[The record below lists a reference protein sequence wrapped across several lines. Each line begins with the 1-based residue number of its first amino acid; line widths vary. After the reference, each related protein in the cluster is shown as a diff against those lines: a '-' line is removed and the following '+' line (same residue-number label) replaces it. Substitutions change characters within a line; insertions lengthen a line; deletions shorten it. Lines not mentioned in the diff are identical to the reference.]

1 MCSVGGGDGRP
12 RADGRAATPLAGAP
26 ALEASV
32 PLITLPPTAD
42 RTPGTRPRPGP
53 PLSVGTAASS
63 RPVDEENTTEPRP
76 GRGLDVETHTT
87 GGPTARPITT
97 PENPTMKIYTGRGDE
112 GQTDLRDMSRVSK
125 ASPRIEAY
133 GNVDEVNSLVGRV
146 RPTGYDDVD
155 EWLREVQNHLHIV
168 QADFANPDPDEDD
181 PVLKE
186 EHTAQV
192 EEWIDTVEEELEPLT
207 SFILPGGGDA
217 GARLHHARAVC
228 RRAERRAVV
237 LMQDE
242 PVNREAVVYLNRLSD
257 LLFVLAR
264 LVNAREDVPEESPT
278 Y

>member
-1 MCSVGGGDGRP
+1 
-12 RADGRAATPLAGAP
+12 
-26 ALEASV
+26 
-32 PLITLPPTAD
+32 
-42 RTPGTRPRPGP
+42 
-53 PLSVGTAASS
+53 
-63 RPVDEENTTEPRP
+63 
-76 GRGLDVETHTT
+76 
-87 GGPTARPITT
+87 
-97 PENPTMKIYTGRGDE
+97 MKIYTGRGDE

-133 GNVDEVNSLVGRV
+133 GNVDEVNSLIGRA
-146 RPTGYDDVD
+146 RPTGHDDVD
-155 EWLREVQNHLHIV
+155 GWLATVQNHLHIV